1 MVTIFYSE
9 RFLEH
14 DTGLH
19 HPERPARLK
28 AIAQR
33 LQQAPFFSQLHWRSP
48 TDLTIRDP
56 LPWIQ
61 KVHGLQYIQQVQ
73 SVSARGG
80 GTLDM
85 DTPISA
91 QTYDIACLAVNA
103 WLDGVD
109 VVLQDRQP
117 TWVLARPPGHHA
129 MPDQGMGFCVF
140 SNAAIA
146 ALYALQHHQL
156 RKVAILD
163 WDVHHG
169 NGTQAIVEDHP
180 QIAYCSLHQSPCYPG
195 TGTAQEHGKYGE
207 VLNIPMVPGSGSEDY
222 RIAFQSQVIPFL
234 QEFAPDLLIVSAGF
248 DANRDDPLAEI
259 NLLPQDYASF
269 TQQCFAVSDWILFG
283 LEGGYDLESLSASV
297 EQSVGVCLK
306 GAAA

>member
-1 MVTIFYSE
+1 MVTILYSE

-33 LQQAPFFSQLHWRSP
+33 LQQAPFASQLHWRLP
-48 TDLTIRDP
+48 TDSTVRDP

-61 KVHGLQYIQQVQ
+61 KVHAPPYIQRVQ
-73 SVSARGG
+73 AVSARGG
-80 GTLDM
+80 GYLDM

-103 WLDGVD
+103 WLDGID
-109 VVLQDRQP
+109 VVLQDHQP
-117 TWVLARPPGHHA
+117 AWVLARPPGHHA

-146 ALYALQHHQL
+146 AFYALQHHQL
-156 RKVAILD
+156 GKVAILD

-207 VLNIPMVPGSGSEDY
+207 VLNIPMVPGSGSEEY
-222 RIAFQSQVIPFL
+222 RIAFQAQVIPFL
-234 QEFAPDLLIVSAGF
+234 QDFAPDLLIVSAGF

-259 NLLPQDYASF
+259 NLSPQDYASF
-269 TQQCFAVSDWILFG
+269 TQQCFAVSNRILFG
-283 LEGGYDLESLSASV
+283 LEGGYDLDSLSASV
-297 EQSVGVCLK
+297 EQSVGACLK
-306 GAAA
+306 VSAI